1 MLDGMSHVEVVET
14 LLDELGYTDMLRLD
28 RSPEAEGRLENL
40 KELTNA
46 LQEFDSL
53 PAFLEHVA
61 LLTDKAERARQR
73 HGERHDAARRQ
84 GAGVRHRVPAGLG
97 GRPVP
102 QPARARR
109 QGPGRPRGRAPAG
122 LCRPDARA
130 QAGLRLLRRQ
140 PARLQPVAGRHPVAF
155 PARAADRRSS
165 PRAATPASTP
175 PIPPAITAACATRRA
190 ASTTRAWASPAA
202 ARRTRWRDETFDDRR
217 AVEGDK
223 PDLSVG
229 QRVFHQKFGYGR
241 IVAVDG
247 NKLDIDFEK
256 AGPKKVLDSFIEAA

>member
-1 MLDGMSHVEVVET
+1 MSRWSRRI
-14 LLDELGYTDMLRLD
+14 LDELGYTDMLRAD

-46 LQEFDSL
+46 LQEFDAL

-61 LLTDKAERARQR
+61 LLTDNAEQVRRR
-73 HGERHDAARRQ
+73 HGERHDPARRQ

-109 QGPGRPRGRAPAG
+109 QGPGRARGGAPPR
-122 LCRPDARA
+122 LCRPDPRA
-130 QAGLRLLRRQ
+130 QAGLCLVRRQ
-140 PARLQPVAGRHPVAF
+140 PARLQPVAGRRFRRASCK
-155 PARAADRRSS
+155 RAADRPARREQRRRPLRHLLGRPSRRPARPGERLRLRE
-165 PRAATPASTP
+165 PRRHAQG
-175 PIPPAITAACATRRA
+175 RA
-190 ASTTRAWASPAA
+190 
-202 ARRTRWRDETFDDRR
+202 RTRWRDETIDDRR

-247 NKLDIDFEK
+247 NKLDIEFEK